1 MLAKAALDPNP
12 EMKIKV
18 ALFAGRLAI
27 ALDRKVGSYFKNTID
42 GLILNLTHQHSK
54 VRK

>member
-1 MLAKAALDPNP
+1 MLSKGAMDGNP

-18 ALFAGRLAI
+18 ALFAGKLAV
-27 ALDRKVGSYFKNTID
+27 ACDRKVGSYFKATID
-42 GLILNLTHQHSK
+42 ALISNLSHQHSK